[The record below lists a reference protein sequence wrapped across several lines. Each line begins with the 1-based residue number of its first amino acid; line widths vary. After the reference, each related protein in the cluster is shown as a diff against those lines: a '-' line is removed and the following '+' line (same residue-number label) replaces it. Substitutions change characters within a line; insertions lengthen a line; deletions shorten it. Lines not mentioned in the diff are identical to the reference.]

1 MNYILISP
9 YYPGNFQSFAHRLK
23 DAGVNVLGIG
33 EEPYDQL
40 GSELQNSLTEY
51 YRVNNLEDV
60 DEVKRAV
67 AYLFY
72 KHGPIDRIESNNEY
86 WLELDAQLRE
96 QFNVY
101 GNKTNDL
108 KKVKYKSEMK
118 KLFKKADVP
127 VVEGR
132 IVKTKKELSK
142 AIDELGLPVI
152 AKPDNGVG
160 SAATFKLSSE
170 EAVRHFEEE
179 WGEAQVYFLEPYV
192 EGGVLCTFDGL
203 VDQEGNIVFQTS
215 FTYNVPTLEL
225 VNGQL
230 DLAYVIQKEID
241 PKLETYGKAIVKAFG
256 MKERFFH
263 IEFFKLENGDYVA
276 LEYNNRLA
284 GGYTIDM
291 YNFAYSIDLFA
302 QYASL
307 VTGGE
312 FKKSDAKNKFCVG
325 VTQRDAYE
333 YKHDTNA
340 IYERFGDR
348 VKFEQ
353 RMPDA
358 FAELQGNQFYA
369 INADSHEEVDDI
381 IRFVHERKNLGKEI
395 SLCI

>member
-9 YYPGNFQSFAHRLK
+9 YYPENFQAFAHRLK
-23 DAGVNVLGIG
+23 AAGVNVLGIG

-40 GSELQNSLTEY
+40 GSKLQNSLTEY
-51 YRVNNLEDV
+51 YRVNNLEDL

-67 AYLFY
+67 AFLFY
-72 KHGPIDRIESNNEY
+72 KHGPIERIESNNEY

-101 GNKTNDL
+101 GNKPSDL

-118 KLFKKADVP
+118 KLFKKAGVP
-127 VVEGR
+127 VVDGKV
-132 IVKTKKELSK
+132 VKTKKELTKS
-142 AIDELGLPVI
+142 IDELGLPVI

-160 SAATFKLSSE
+160 SAATFKLCSK

-179 WGEAQVYFLEPYV
+179 WDEAQVYFIEPYV

-203 VDQEGNIVFQTS
+203 VDQKGNIVFQTS

-225 VNGQL
+225 VKGQL
-230 DLAYVIQKEID
+230 DLAYIIQKEVD
-241 PKLETYGKAIVKAFG
+241 PKLEYYGKSIVKAFG

-263 IEFFKLENGDYVA
+263 IEFFKLEDGDYVA

-284 GGYTIDM
+284 GGFTIDM
-291 YNFAYSIDLFA
+291 YNFAYSIDLFD
-302 QYASL
+302 QYASI

-312 FKKSDAKNKFCVG
+312 IKEPDAKNQYCVG
-325 VTQRDAYE
+325 ITQRDAYE
-333 YKHDTNA
+333 YNHNTND

-348 VKFEQ
+348 VKFDKRIPE
-353 RMPDA
+353 A

-369 INADSHEEVDDI
+369 INADSQEEVEDI
-381 IRFVHERKNLGKEI
+381 ISFVHERKNC
-395 SLCI
+395 SVVNV

>member
-9 YYPGNFQSFAHRLK
+9 FYPSNFQAFAHRLK
-23 DAGVNVLGIG
+23 DEGVNVLGIG
-33 EEPYDQL
+33 EELYDQL

-51 YRVNNLEDV
+51 YRVNNLEDI

-67 AYLFY
+67 AFLFH

-101 GNKTNDL
+101 GNKTSDL

-118 KLFKKADVP
+118 KLFKKAGVP
-127 VVEGR
+127 VVDGK
-132 IVKTKKELSK
+132 IVKTKKDLSK
-142 AIDELGLPVI
+142 AIDQLGLPVI

-160 SAATFKLSSE
+160 TAATFKLCSE
-170 EAVRHFEEE
+170 EAVRQFEEE
-179 WGEAQVYFLEPYV
+179 WSEEQVYFLEPYV

-203 VDQEGNIVFQTS
+203 VDQKGNIVFQTS

-225 VNGQL
+225 VKDQL

-241 PKLETYGKAIVKAFG
+241 PKLEIYGKEIVEAFG

-263 IEFFKLENGDYVA
+263 IEFFKLEDGSYVA

-302 QYASL
+302 QYASI

-312 FKKSDAKNKFCVG
+312 FKEPDAENQFCIG

-333 YKHDTNA
+333 YKHDTDA

-353 RMPDA
+353 RIPEA
-358 FAELQGNQFYA
+358 FAHLQGNQFYA
-369 INADSHEEVDDI
+369 INADSQEEVDDI
-381 IRFVHERKNLGKEI
+381 IGFVHERTKNNLVNV
-395 SLCI
+395 

>member
-9 YYPGNFQSFAHRLK
+9 YYPSNFQAFAHRLK
-23 DAGVNVLGIG
+23 DEGVNVLGIG
-33 EEPYDQL
+33 EELYDQL

-51 YRVNNLEDV
+51 YRVNNLEDI

-67 AYLFY
+67 AFLFY
-72 KHGPIDRIESNNEY
+72 KHGPIDRIESNNEH

-108 KKVKYKSEMK
+108 KKVKHKSEMK
-118 KLFKKADVP
+118 KLFKKAGVP
-127 VVEGR
+127 VVDGK
-132 IVKTKKELSK
+132 IVKTKKDLSK
-142 AIDELGLPVI
+142 AIDQLGLPVI

-160 SAATFKLSSE
+160 TAATFKLCSE
-170 EAVRHFEEE
+170 EAVRQFEEE
-179 WGEAQVYFLEPYV
+179 WGEEQVYFLEPYV

-203 VDQEGNIVFQTS
+203 VDQKGNIVFQTS

-225 VNGQL
+225 VKDQL

-241 PKLETYGKAIVKAFG
+241 PKLENYGKAIVETFG

-263 IEFFKLENGDYVA
+263 IEFFKLEDGSYVA

-302 QYASL
+302 QYATL

-312 FKKSDAKNKFCVG
+312 FKEPAVENQFCVG

-333 YKHDTNA
+333 YKNDTNA

-348 VKFEQ
+348 VKFEK
-353 RMPDA
+353 RIPEA
-358 FAELQGNQFYA
+358 FAKLQGNQFYA
-369 INADSHEEVDDI
+369 INADSQEEVDEI
-381 IRFVHERKNLGKEI
+381 ISFVHERKKY
-395 SLCI
+395 SLVNV

>member
-9 YYPGNFQSFAHRLK
+9 YYPVNFQPFAHRLK
-23 DAGVNVLGIG
+23 ESGVNVLGIG
-33 EEPYDQL
+33 EEPYNQL

-67 AYLFY
+67 AFLFY
-72 KHGPIDRIESNNEY
+72 KHGPIDRIESNNEH

-101 GNKTNDL
+101 GNKLNDL

-118 KLFKKADVP
+118 KLFKQAGVP

-132 IVKTKKELSK
+132 TAKNKKELAR
-142 AIDELGLPVI
+142 AIKELGLPVI

-160 SAATFKLSSE
+160 SAATFKLDSE
-170 EAVRHFEEE
+170 EAVRRFEDE
-179 WGEAQVYFLEPYV
+179 WGEAQVYFLEPFV

-203 VDQEGNIVFQTS
+203 VDQKGDIVFQTS

-230 DLAYVIQKEID
+230 DMAYVIQKDID

-263 IEFFKLENGDYVA
+263 IEFFQLDNGDYVA

-284 GGYTIDM
+284 GGYTVDM

-312 FKKSDAKNKFCVG
+312 FKESETKNRYCVG

-333 YKHDTNA
+333 YKHGSND

-348 VKFEQ
+348 VKLAQ
-353 RMPDA
+353 RMPEA
-358 FAELQGNQFYA
+358 FAKLQGNQFYA
-369 INADSHEEVDDI
+369 IIADSQEEVDDI
-381 IRFVHERKNLGKEI
+381 IRFVHERKKL
-395 SLCI
+395 

>member
-9 YYPGNFQSFAHRLK
+9 YYPSNFQPFAHRLK

-40 GSELQNSLTEY
+40 GSQLQNSLTEY
-51 YRVNNLEDV
+51 FRVNSLEDV

-67 AYLFY
+67 AFLFY
-72 KHGPIDRIESNNEY
+72 RHGPIDRIESNNEY

-101 GNKTNDL
+101 GNKTSDL

-118 KLFKKADVP
+118 KLFKQAGVP

-132 IVKTKKELSK
+132 VVVTKMELFQ
-142 AIDELGLPVI
+142 AIEELGLPVI

-160 SAATFKLSSE
+160 TAATFKLNSE
-170 EAVRHFEEE
+170 EDVRQFEQQ
-179 WGEAQVYFLEPYV
+179 WGEAQVYFLEPFV
-192 EGGVLCTFDGL
+192 EGGTLCTFDGL
-203 VDQEGNIVFQTS
+203 VDQNGDIVFQTS
-215 FTYNVPTLEL
+215 FTYKVPTLEL
-225 VNGQL
+225 VMGKL
-230 DLAYVIQKEID
+230 DMAYVIQKEID
-241 PKLETYGKAIVKAFG
+241 PKLQTYGKAIVEAFG

-291 YNFAYSIDLFA
+291 YNFAHSIDLFA
-302 QYASL
+302 QYASI
-307 VTGGE
+307 VTGGKIKE
-312 FKKSDAKNKFCVG
+312 SHAENQYCVG
-325 VTQRDAYE
+325 ITQRDVYE
-333 YKHDTNA
+333 YKHDKNA
-340 IYERFGDR
+340 IKERFGNS

-353 RMPDA
+353 RMPEA

-369 INADSHEEVDDI
+369 INADSQEEVDEI
-381 IRFVHERKNLGKEI
+381 ISFVHERKVAKEI
-395 SLCI
+395 YQ

>member
-9 YYPGNFQSFAHRLK
+9 YYPVNFQPFARRLK
-23 DAGVNVLGIG
+23 DEGVNVLGIG
-33 EEPYDQL
+33 EEPYEQL

-51 YRVNNLEDV
+51 FRVDSLEDV

-67 AYLFY
+67 AFLFY

-101 GNKTNDL
+101 GTKTDDL
-108 KKVKYKSEMK
+108 RKVKYKSEMK
-118 KLFKKADVP
+118 KLFKEAAVP

-132 IVKTKKELSK
+132 VVQTKKDLSQ
-142 AIDELGLPVI
+142 AVEELGLPVI

-160 SAATFKLSSE
+160 TAATFKLSSE
-170 EAVRHFEEE
+170 EDVRLFEEE
-179 WGEAQVYFLEPYV
+179 WGETQVYFLEPFV

-203 VDQEGNIVFQTS
+203 VDQVGNIVFKTS

-230 DLAYVIQKEID
+230 DMAYVIQKEID
-241 PKLETYGKAIVKAFG
+241 PKLETYGKAIVRAFG

-263 IEFFKLENGDYVA
+263 IEFFKLGNGDYVA

-302 QYASL
+302 HYASL

-312 FKKSDAKNKFCVG
+312 CKESQAENQFCVG
-325 VTQRDAYE
+325 ITQRDAYE
-333 YKHDTNA
+333 YKHDNDA
-340 IYERFGDR
+340 IYEKFGAR
-348 VKFEQ
+348 VKFAQ

-358 FAELQGNQFYA
+358 FAALQGNQFYA
-369 INADSHEEVDDI
+369 INADSQEEVDEI
-381 IRFVHERKNLGKEI
+381 ISFVHERKEVLQ
-395 SLCI
+395 CI